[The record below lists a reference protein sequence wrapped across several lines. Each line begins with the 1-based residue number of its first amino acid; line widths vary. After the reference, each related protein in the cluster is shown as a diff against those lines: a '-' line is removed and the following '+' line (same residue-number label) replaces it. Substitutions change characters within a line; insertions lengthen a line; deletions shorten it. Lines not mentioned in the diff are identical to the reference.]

1 MMKNDEICH
10 FIIKNKDGRFFR
22 KENKKMQFFKKLKNL
37 IVSALLVTALIV
49 PSTVAF
55 AAEDVVQGQ
64 EIETPASVQEAIA
77 ELQQD
82 QSDERVFSFPET
94 YADISDS
101 VNIAAYRD
109 RNFTGRSAPE
119 PLVLRKSCDTISL
132 IATCAAADTTDVLVF
147 YIIDETHNGDFN
159 TTLPFTANGS
169 TETIACSL
177 PEGQYRVYFTCTS
190 LIEEAIAV
198 FSKWE

>member
-1 MMKNDEICH
+1 
-10 FIIKNKDGRFFR
+10 
-22 KENKKMQFFKKLKNL
+22 MQFLKKLKKL
-37 IVSALLVTALIV
+37 VVSASLVVTLSV

-77 ELQQD
+77 ELKQD
-82 QSDERVFSFPET
+82 QSDERVVDFPET

-119 PLVLRKSCDTISL
+119 PLVLRKSCDTISFT
-132 IATCAAADTTDVLVF
+132 ATCVEEGMVDQLVCHIVDVENENLYDV
-147 YIIDETHNGDFN
+147 D
-159 TTLPFTANGS
+159 LPFVANGS
-169 TETIACSL
+169 VKTIAWSL
-177 PEGQYRVYFTCTS
+177 PEGQYKVYFTGDAS
-190 LIEEAIAV
+190 IRKLEAIAV
-198 FSKWE
+198 FSRFE

>member
-22 KENKKMQFFKKLKNL
+22 KENKKMQFLKKLKKL
-37 IVSALLVTALIV
+37 VVSASLVVTLSV

-77 ELQQD
+77 ELKQD
-82 QSDERVFSFPET
+82 QSDERVVDFPET

-109 RNFTGRSAPE
+109 RNFTNRSAPE

-132 IATCAAADTTDVLVF
+132 TATCMEEGVTDT
-147 YIIDETHNGDFN
+147 IICHFEDYSYSGTYNF
-159 TTLPFTANGS
+159 TLPFTADGS
-169 TETIACSL
+169 VTTIAWPL
-177 PEGQYRVYFTCTS
+177 PEIEGRIYFTCNTPMKEG
-190 LIEEAIAV
+190 LAV
-198 FSKWE
+198 FSRYE

>member
-1 MMKNDEICH
+1 MKNDEICH

-55 AAEDVVQGQ
+55 AAEDVVRGQ

-82 QSDERVFSFPET
+82 ESSDHVFSFPET
-94 YADISDS
+94 YNLEPS
-101 VNIAAYRD
+101 VVNLAAYRD
-109 RNFTGRSAPE
+109 RNFTNRSAPE

-132 IATCAAADTTDVLVF
+132 TATCMEEGVTDT
-147 YIIDETHNGDFN
+147 IICHFEDYSYSGTYNF
-159 TTLPFTANGS
+159 TLPFTADGS
-169 TETIACSL
+169 VTTIAWPL
-177 PEGQYRVYFTCTS
+177 PEIEGRIYFTCNTPMKEG
-190 LIEEAIAV
+190 LAV
-198 FSKWE
+198 FSRYE

>member
-1 MMKNDEICH
+1 
-10 FIIKNKDGRFFR
+10 
-22 KENKKMQFFKKLKNL
+22 MQFLKKLKKL
-37 IVSALLVTALIV
+37 VVSASLVVTLSV

-77 ELQQD
+77 ELKQD
-82 QSDERVFSFPET
+82 QSDERVVDFPET

-132 IATCAAADTTDVLVF
+132 TATCAEEGVTDVLTAQ
-147 YIIDETHNGDFN
+147 IIDLTYDGDFN
-159 TTLPFTANGS
+159 TSLVFKADGSVTTVACPF
-169 TETIACSL
+169 
-177 PEGQYRVYFTCTS
+177 PEGEYRVFFLGDPTIVKDNG
-190 LIEEAIAV
+190 LAV
-198 FSKWE
+198 FSRFE